1 MDSAEQV
8 SGGRIPIGNCLSERT
23 YPFEVYC
30 LSWQTYPVPHL
41 TFAMKRLLL
50 LALLMGGSLCSSA
63 QIPTTR
69 DSLEAFLRTHPRDT
83 LYVQGMVNYV
93 WMLLEQDEDTRHG
106 DSIAVQLGLLA
117 NRLNYPL
124 GKFLS
129 VNLRGAVA
137 YHKDESRKALNFFEE
152 SRRICLQYNLPK
164 QRLQVTLNNIS
175 IMYKDL
181 GEPEKSMQYALQSIA
196 IFEKYK
202 LPKLSGEPYNVVG
215 YYLKTTG
222 QYRKALGYYEKSLS
236 YNLKDGDPSQ
246 VAITENGIGNV
257 YDNMGLLK
265 EALRHYQA
273 GVKAARKAN
282 YPLLEN
288 DCLVSVGRM
297 YEKMGK
303 YREALDAFLLSEKTC
318 LKLGSPDALNTTLTN
333 LVNAYQD
340 LKLYGKA
347 EDVLDR
353 KMKLSLR
360 LKDAESIQT
369 THEGYAQLY
378 SEMGR
383 FREAF
388 VHQRRW
394 VEMKDSLLNVE
405 RDVKLQ
411 EVTTRYET
419 EKKEQ
424 QIRLLQQNNKLKQ
437 EEADQQRLVKQG
449 YLGGGLLLLL
459 AGGLGA
465 GWMLNRQKV
474 RRLEEGERLRNKIAA
489 DLHDEI
495 GGTLSSISLLSSLM
509 EQQIREKK
517 TEMAGPMIRKIE
529 TDARQILE
537 SMDDI
542 VWTVNPGN
550 DSLGRVVA
558 RLQEYARPVMDARGI
573 HLTITAAPDLDGTD
587 LSMEVRRSVYLI
599 VKEALNNAAK
609 YSGAA
614 EVTVR
619 FHREKRLIVIVTD
632 NGKGFDSEQ
641 DTSRNGLR
649 NMRARAAEIGAEL
662 HIDGRNGTRITLS
675 V

>member
-1 MDSAEQV
+1 
-8 SGGRIPIGNCLSERT
+8 
-23 YPFEVYC
+23 
-30 LSWQTYPVPHL
+30 
-41 TFAMKRLLL
+41 MKRFLLL
-50 LALLMGGSLCSSA
+50 SFMIVRTLDLGA
-63 QIPTTR
+63 QVPASR

-93 WMLLEQDEDTRHG
+93 WMLLEQEENTRQG

-137 YHKDESRKALNFFEE
+137 YHKDEHRKALNFFEE

-181 GEPEKSMQYALQSIA
+181 GESEKSMQYALQSIA
-196 IFEKYK
+196 VFEKYK

-236 YNLKDGDPSQ
+236 YNRKDGDPSQ
-246 VAITENGIGNV
+246 IAITENGMGNV
-257 YDNMGLLK
+257 YDDMGLLP
-265 EALRHYQA
+265 EALNHYQA
-273 GVKAARKAN
+273 ALKAARKAN

-288 DCLVSVGRM
+288 DCLVSIGRM

-318 LKLGSPDALNTTLTN
+318 LELGSQEALNTTLTN

-340 LKLYGKA
+340 LKLYRKA

-353 KMKLSLR
+353 KMKLSVR
-360 LKDAESIQT
+360 LKEAEDIQI
-369 THEGYAQLY
+369 THQGYAQLY

-388 VHQRRW
+388 VHQSRW
-394 VEMKDSLLNVE
+394 VEMKDSLLNIE
-405 RDVKLQ
+405 REVKLQ
-411 EVTTRYET
+411 ELTTRYET

-424 QIRLLQQNNKLKQ
+424 QIRLLQQDNKLKK

-474 RRLEEGERLRNKIAA
+474 RRLEESERMRNKIAA

-517 TEMAGPMIRKIE
+517 TEMAAPMIRKIE

-550 DSLGRVVA
+550 DSLARVVA
-558 RLQEYARPVMDARGI
+558 RLREYARPLMDARSI
-573 HLTITAAPDLDGTD
+573 RLTIDAAPDLDGAG
-587 LSMEVRRSVYLI
+587 LGMEVRRSVYLI

-609 YSGAA
+609 YSGAT
-614 EVTVR
+614 EVSVQ
-619 FHREKRLIVIVTD
+619 FLREKRLTVMIAD
-632 NGKGFDSEQ
+632 NGKGFDSAQ
-641 DTSRNGLR
+641 VTSRNGLR
-649 NMRARAAEIGAEL
+649 NMRTRATEIGGNL
-662 HIDGRNGTRITLS
+662 DIDSANGTRITLT